1 MEHQMEERDQET
13 IADLSSKHGEIAAKK
28 AQIFEAASN
37 TFLVALRV
45 YYSQLQQFVMDRM
58 PDALRIWEDV
68 GTDNLTLAPVGVA
81 FSCPARCVPEQ
92 VGEVMDGVRDRG
104 RCGRSSDGRPRGG

>member
-1 MEHQMEERDQET
+1 MEESDQET

-81 FSCPARCVPEQ
+81 FSCPTKGVPEQ
-92 VGEVMDGVRDRG
+92 INQVMVFEPADDGAEVAATVSREDED
-104 RCGRSSDGRPRGG
+104 